1 MTVQEAMSLWK
12 SMSQEERD
20 EAIDRVLKE
29 DGRAQAAKRRFLHKA
44 ELEKQAEEKQ
54 KAEKGYGSWN

>member
-29 DGRAQAAKRRFLHKA
+29 DGRAQAAKRRFLRKA
-44 ELEKQAEEKQ
+44 ELEKQAEEKL
-54 KAEKGYGSWN
+54 KAEKGYGEWN